1 MKSHKGNKKKSNNRT
16 KKFKHSAKLIKLDNK
31 GTSLVIL
38 KKNTPKSILKKLFKN
53 IDKNDYIDLCKEITV
68 KKNKTIRKRGTNIN
82 RRGRSKRYIGKGGG
96 SISGPLG
103 TFITGG
109 NFLKIFFGNELFFLL
124 SGASLAT
131 MLYAFKKVKLMPEMS
146 EIKKKGDDHDYIDEK
161 MQTFKNIECNR
172 PDNGSDNDGDDDD
185 EETDGIPKIN
195 PDDVEKCD
203 ALSPYIGTTQK
214 RKSRWQKYKN
224 DEKDARAD
232 VQTKLDIQRTRAE
245 NPTQIVGL

>member
-1 MKSHKGNKKKSNNRT
+1 MKSRKGNKKKGNNRT

-109 NFLKIFFGNELFFLL
+109 NFVKIFLGNELFFLL

-131 MLYAFKKVKLMPEMS
+131 MLYAFKKVKLIPEMS
-146 EIKKKGDDHDYIDEK
+146 EIKKKGADHDYINEK
-161 MQTFKNIECNR
+161 MMTYKDAKCNR
-172 PDNGSDNDGDDDD
+172 SNNDSDKDVGDVD
-185 EETDGIPKIN
+185 EELGGIPKIN
-195 PDDVEKCD
+195 PDDVEKC
-203 ALSPYIGTTQK
+203 AHLLPYTGNSQK
-214 RKSRWQKYKN
+214 RKSRWKEYKE
-224 DEKDARAD
+224 DEKRKDELID
-232 VQTKLDIQRTRAE
+232 TKMDIERTRAE
-245 NPTQIVGL
+245 NPPQLVGL